1 MILDERRK
9 IVNRLAVGMA
19 DIQLAYNAL
28 ASEVI
33 IIFNELSVDHY
44 QDSLIAE
51 VERFKKLAIFRKAK
65 DMNYV
70 PEGEDIELVE
80 EGDNLPFEVLLTET
94 GLPRMPRKDDMVL
107 ADGVLYSVHHVKP
120 MNRDYKGLLQLI
132 VYTERTTFI
141 DTLHIYKATLLNP
154 KDLLPISDV
163 KAFLSEVEETEEQNA
178 QPISLGATNDSNEEE
193 NNDIEN
199 SENEEEQVVEEPQQI
214 VPQAKEVIIDFVW
227 GGKPEFI
234 SLDKTQTWIPFKSR
248 IKTTISEEHPILYV
262 KGGMEVIQVIV

>member
-51 VERFKKLAIFRKAK
+51 VERFKKLAIFRKVK

-163 KAFLSEVEETEEQNA
+163 KVFLSEVEETEEQNA
-178 QPISLGATNDSNEEE
+178 QPISLGATNDS
-193 NNDIEN
+193 
-199 SENEEEQVVEEPQQI
+199 NEEEQVVEEPQQI

>member
-9 IVNRLAVGMA
+9 IVNRFAVGMA
-19 DIQLAYNAL
+19 DIQLAFNAL

-33 IIFNELSVDHY
+33 VIFNELSVDHY

-94 GLPRMPRKDDMVL
+94 GLPRVPRKDDMVL
-107 ADGVLYSVHHVKP
+107 VDGVLYSVHHVKP

-163 KAFLSEVEETEEQNA
+163 NAFLSEVKETEEQNA
-178 QPISLGATNDSNEEE
+178 QLISLGATNDSN
-193 NNDIEN
+193 
-199 SENEEEQVVEEPQQI
+199 ENEEEQVVEEPQQI
-214 VPQAKEVIIDFVW
+214 VPQAKEVVIDFVW

-234 SLDKTQTWIPFKSR
+234 SLDKTESWIPFKSR